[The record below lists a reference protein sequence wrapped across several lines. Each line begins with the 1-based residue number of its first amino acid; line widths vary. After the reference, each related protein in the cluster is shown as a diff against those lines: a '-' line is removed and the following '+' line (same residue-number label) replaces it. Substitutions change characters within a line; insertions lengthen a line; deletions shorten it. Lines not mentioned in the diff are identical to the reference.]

1 MGRRGLPALLRVALA
16 AGACLV
22 GVRAFDAFFA
32 SAVAVADFWPAVFR
46 GAFVA
51 EAVLP
56 DATFRVAT
64 FPVGDFLAAVLF
76 AGVFLAAAFFATTFF
91 AAAVLTVPFLTVP
104 FFAGA
109 FFTGALRALPL
120 PDALLFVA
128 GVRVADFLVAAF
140 FAARAGAADLLAVVF
155 RGAVALRAAAPVVFF
170 AAALRA
176 VVFAPVFFA
185 AELAPVPAFGALPRD
200 VPAAAFLVTDLVAFS
215 ALPAV
220 SEVAR
225 LAPFPVPLPRVPALP
240 EPVVPAPVEVVFRVA
255 MGASVA
261 GVNPGRLARRTCR
274 TGERGPQR
282 KLGFNS
288 WCQNICS
295 TRGSIATMK
304 STP

>member
-16 AGACLV
+16 AVACLV

-32 SAVAVADFWPAVFR
+32 AAVAVADFGPAAFR

-91 AAAVLTVPFLTVP
+91 AAAVLTVA
-104 FFAGA
+104 FFAA
-109 FFTGALRALPL
+109 VFFTGALRALPL

-140 FAARAGAADLLAVVF
+140 FAARAGAADLLAAVF
-155 RGAVALRAAAPVVFF
+155 RVAVALRAAAPVVFF

-200 VPAAAFLVTDLVAFS
+200 VPATAFLVTDLVAFS